1 MPTERGPKMKV
12 YVYVSDA
19 TETTIITS
27 VDHGKTWEVA
37 NEEVYDLIAQTDLKA
52 NIIQMDGRPSSA
64 NVCTEK
70 DMEEMFLG

>member
-1 MPTERGPKMKV
+1 MIV

-37 NEEVYDLIAQTDLKA
+37 NEEVYDLIASTDVNV
-52 NIIQMDGRPSSA
+52 NIIHMDGRPSSA
-64 NVCTEK
+64 HICTEK
-70 DMEEMFLG
+70 DLEEKFLG